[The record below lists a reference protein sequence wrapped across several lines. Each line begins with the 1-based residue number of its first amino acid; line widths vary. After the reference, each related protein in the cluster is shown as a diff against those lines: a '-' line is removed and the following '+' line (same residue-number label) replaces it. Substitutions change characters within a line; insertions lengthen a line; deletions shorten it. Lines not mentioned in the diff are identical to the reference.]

1 MNETNA
7 TAVAEKPARKKAA
20 PPAEQPPRKYSLA
33 DIEHFIASGNLDVM
47 KPEERTA
54 YYIAVCESLGLNPA
68 TRPFEYLKMRSRGGG
83 EKTILY
89 ARKDC
94 ADQLRARDGITIE
107 IIRTEVIADVLAV
120 TVRASTPEGRTD
132 DDIGAVELSGSA
144 SDRANAVMKALT
156 KAKRRVTLS
165 ICGLGFTDD
174 SEVDTI
180 PGAERLPAQL
190 PARTPAPQQIAPPM
204 LPAPQQAAP
213 AAIPSPEKPAAPP
226 APPAAPV
233 PASPE
238 ALAEIG
244 RLREE
249 LAVPADAFTN
259 RLIQLAGV
267 NEPAK
272 LDEAGAKVVLAALKA
287 AVAKKKATVPQQEA
301 AA

>member
-1 MNETNA
+1 MSETNA

-174 SEVDTI
+174 SEIDSI
-180 PGAERLPAQL
+180 PGAERL

-204 LPAPQQAAP
+204 LPSPLPAPIPPPQA
-213 AAIPSPEKPAAPP
+213 PSPEKPPAPP

-249 LAVPADAFTN
+249 LAVPEEAFTT

-287 AVAKKKATVPQQEA
+287 AVAKKKTAVPQQEA
-301 AA
+301 A